1 MLKMIGVLLVVT
13 ASTGLGFSVS
23 RDLKLRIDQL
33 HYLRKLMLMLQGEI
47 KYVKAPLPEAFASIG
62 RRSREPF
69 QAFFAGV
76 AQDMDHCEGET
87 FQEIWDRRIREDL
100 RETRLTK
107 TDLESLR
114 HMGENIGYLDH
125 EMQLG
130 TLGLYTEQLENE
142 IHAAEK
148 VFGSKSRIYH
158 CLGVMGGIF
167 IAILIL

>member
-1 MLKMIGVLLVVT
+1 
-13 ASTGLGFSVS
+13 
-23 RDLKLRIDQL
+23 
-33 HYLRKLMLMLQGEI
+33 
-47 KYVKAPLPEAFASIG
+47 
-62 RRSREPF
+62 
-69 QAFFAGV
+69 
-76 AQDMDHCEGET
+76 MDHCEGET